1 MKELKRIQRQ
11 LNGYL
16 DKLIIH
22 KNLRWLVSALLF
34 AYLIYR
40 IAVYGYV
47 GVMYFFG
54 LYILYLLV
62 QFYTPLGLPDP
73 DEDDLNHLVGTSD
86 II

>member
-1 MKELKRIQRQ
+1 M
-11 LNGYL
+11 
-16 DKLIIH
+16 
-22 KNLRWLVSALLF
+22 
-34 AYLIYR
+34 
-40 IAVYGYV
+40 YGYV